1 MESLKIKVDV
11 KRRTT
16 ENINLQQGYTYPIE
30 LTILDNGKEYDC
42 TGAIPQIHFAKS
54 NGTFN
59 IKTKDI
65 TIEGNK
71 VSFILDSEATNR
83 SGTGK
88 LQAVLTRNGF
98 TFGSW
103 AIFCNIFENVIQDGA
118 TEDKNVIDVL
128 TELKDEVT
136 KAKPLADSLNANIPK
151 AQPLVNSLNT
161 QIPQATEIA
170 REIESIIK
178 EGGAVDKR
186 ELGEYKKDF
195 EGVEHDTLNSRLNR
209 DFDNLHQRMNDSSLL
224 AYEGTSIKADNTY
237 LGLTKDTVIKGKTLQ
252 NLCIGEGNFHGYY
265 DDTINMYRANNN
277 KQPLS
282 FNLKPNTT
290 YTRIM
295 YNCEFEGDYIYMFDS
310 VVETDGTYKQ
320 YPYYLRGT
328 TCVRTFTTGEKG
340 GKNEYV
346 FNPESGTA
354 GKTGFSVKVGK
365 LVILEGDHTQ
375 TPLEELPFI
384 EGIESTGDK
393 SKNLIPSEY
402 SIIDNSYLD
411 RDDVPVD
418 EVQSLVIADYIK
430 VNPNK
435 TYTLSAYGV
444 NSTTLRLYGY
454 DINKQRISTN
464 AKQNVSSI
472 SINGCD
478 YIRVSTFK
486 TNIDVLQLEEGIQST
501 PYQEYYDGYKISGKS
516 VGKNLFNANFSICGL
531 SATIGGDIY
540 KTTANNKRI
549 TSDVIRI
556 SKNKTYTISC
566 GDGYELVYIIA
577 DEKGVVTSTRTT
589 FKSSMTFASEN
600 NSFARFTI
608 RKGENEIITENDLT
622 NTSFQLEE
630 ATSLTPY
637 EPYQES
643 NYSYILNEPLRS
655 LPNRVCDTIDLE
667 TGVLTRRVGK
677 VVLDGSENWV
687 YAEDY
692 KYFRCPTFDYKGKT
706 PLERTGE
713 NKHNFIQLCN
723 LFKINTS
730 WSGEQSFRDNIDID
744 GEFHTISNA
753 GYKLCFRKL
762 ECTNVNSFKTWLQA
776 NPTTVIYELAEPTT
790 EQLTPQQLKS
800 FDTTTHIIS
809 DNKLMPIVSTKIPSD
824 VNAVVQNLKVENK
837 NLEKQL
843 DSAIEELNNADIDL
857 MAIDWET
864 DYRLCGL
871 EWTLLDTMKVET
883 LAESKVV
890 ESRILSRYEQ
900 AKKLIKNGRYNKSTM
915 EKQLTTYYNRN
926 YLTKEEFNEL
936 MQLMNPIGEVE
947 TLEELDKVENI

>member
-42 TGAIPQIHFAKS
+42 TGATPQIHFAKS

-170 REIESIIK
+170 REIESIIE

-186 ELGEYKKDF
+186 DLGEYKKDF

-237 LGLTKDTVIKGKTLQ
+237 LGLTKDTVIKGRTLQ
-252 NLCIGEGNFHGYY
+252 NLWGADKVVKTSYCKQEGEYIKIDCIEEIQYIPAVISIE
-265 DDTINMYRANNN
+265 DVT
-277 KQPLS
+277 
-282 FNLKPNTT
+282 LKPNTQ
-290 YTRIM
+290 YTLIT
-295 YNCEFEGDYIYMFDS
+295 E
-310 VVETDGTYKQ
+310 VVENTIEATSENCKFYSNVGHDISAILGNTTPFLKGETGIKTD
-320 YPYYLRGT
+320 LLT
-328 TCVRTFTTGEKG
+328 TKENFGEEITVGVRTFLNFAK
-340 GKNEYV
+340 
-346 FNPESGTA
+346 SGHL
-354 GKTGFSVKVGK
+354 KFRIF
-365 LVILEGDHTQ
+365 ILEGDHTQ

-393 SKNLIPSEY
+393 SKNLFDGETRNGYY
-402 SIIDNSYLD
+402 SNGEFKANSSNL
-411 RDDVPVD
+411 
-418 EVQSLVIADYIK
+418 AN
-430 VNPNK
+430 VNPIEIKPN
-435 TYTLSAYGV
+435 TYYTGSGDAPPRMSFYDKDMNFISYNSNSSTCLSP
-444 NSTTLRLYGY
+444 S
-454 DINKQRISTN
+454 N
-464 AKQNVSSI
+464 AK
-472 SINGCD
+472 
-478 YIRVSTFK
+478 YM
-486 TNIDVLQLEEGIQST
+486 NIHGMGATYFQIEEGETAT

-516 VGKNLFNANFSICGL
+516 CGKNLFDGEWK
-531 SATIGGDIY
+531 IGNLNS
-540 KTTANNKRI
+540 NNG
-549 TSDVIRI
+549 VF
-556 SKNKTYTISC
+556 
-566 GDGYELVYIIA
+566 GDGGFMFINRYPIKI
-577 DEKGVVTSTRTT
+577 KP
-589 FKSSMTFASEN
+589 
-600 NSFARFTI
+600 
-608 RKGENEIITENDLT
+608 
-622 NTSFQLEE
+622 NTSYIFSTNQEDIVVHKIGYYNNGIFIRSETPNASPKKFNSGNSNECYVVLSYKDLSTGKVDYNVEVEKYFKNIVQLEE
-630 ATSLTPY
+630 GTSLAPY
-637 EPYQES
+637 EPYKES
-643 NYSYILNEPLRS
+643 TYSYILNEPLRS
-655 LPNRVCDTIDLE
+655 LPNGVCDTIDLE

-677 VVLDGSENWV
+677 TVFNGGEAWSWHTTSEGGDYNV
-687 YAEDY
+687 YWLPMGQY
-692 KYFRCPTFDYKGKT
+692 G
-706 PLERTGE
+706 
-713 NKHNFIQLCN
+713 
-723 LFKINTS
+723 
-730 WSGEQSFRDNIDID
+730 
-744 GEFHTISNA
+744 
-753 GYKLCFRKL
+753 RKL
-762 ECTNVNSFKTWLQA
+762 TGDNVILSKFTTKGAGDNVVSHFSFITSGMCYIRLVKPLA
-776 NPTTVIYELAEPTT
+776 ENIEELKELLRSEPITVYYELAEPTT
-790 EQLTPQQLKS
+790 EQLTPCQLKS

-824 VNAVVQNLKVENK
+824 VNAVVQGLKAENVK
-837 NLEKQL
+837 LEKQL
-843 DSAIEELNNADIDL
+843 DSAIEELNNTDVDL
-857 MAIDWET
+857 IAIDWET
-864 DYRLCGL
+864 DYRLCEL

-890 ESRILSRYEQ
+890 ENRILSRYEQ
-900 AKKLIKNGRYNKSTM
+900 AKILIESGKYNKTTM
-915 EKQLTTYYNRN
+915 EKQLTMYYNRN

-947 TLEELDKVENI
+947 TLEELDKVKNI